1 MSVAIILICVF
12 NVVMW
17 IVFLRHFKN
26 LFTTEDIVAGTKE
39 EINKILMDL
48 NRQTE
53 RNLSLMDSS
62 ISKMKSLNAEI
73 DKKLK
78 LLDELKN
85 SAAGTAQLSAKI
97 NSKPASGRK
106 VAASAYEKNKPSR
119 KNINSED
126 TVVLT
131 RTGEQF
137 SVEPLQTTLFNEK
150 SDFSQSKSKNDEI
163 PVNTD
168 IHVDSQG
175 ASYAQIPLVSP
186 KVFVSEKF
194 ADLSK
199 TPETL
204 KDKILKLFDQGYDAE
219 VISKELDCSLTEVQF
234 VLDLERS

>member
-1 MSVAIILICVF
+1 MSVVVILVCVF

-39 EINKILMDL
+39 EVNKILMDL

-85 SAAGTAQLSAKI
+85 SAAGTAELTAKI
-97 NSKPASGRK
+97 NSKPVSGRK
-106 VAASAYEKNKPSR
+106 IAASAYEKNKPSK

-131 RTGEQF
+131 RTGEQL

-150 SDFSQSKSKNDEI
+150 SDFSQDKKDEI

-175 ASYAQIPLVSP
+175 ASYAQIPVVSP

-204 KDKILKLFDQGYDAE
+204 KDKILKLFDQGYNAE
-219 VISKELDCSLTEVQF
+219 IISKELDCSLTEVQF
-234 VLDLERS
+234 VLDIERN